1 MSTTGDGTIHGQD
14 TNRHLVSPLGSEM
27 SATRFSCHLS
37 ATKQD
42 LLSSDYANMPRSG
55 SRTGCASG
63 MTVSTRVIPGPFL
76 NVTSQT
82 ATACEITDILGDPQ
96 MSFEHNDRDDSSSYS
111 SSSDIEGVDHIYHTI
126 HPKCPHKAD
135 EYKHTSSHMCSRP
148 SQPSCGNPR
157 PRSHRCL
164 ALGGTGLTLVTPK
177 SPPPKLW
184 NSPKPTMSHRKL
196 PPIPSS
202 YVQSASNVSTSSGI
216 ATADNTRGAS
226 PSTVVEVKPSGDK
239 LYHGSTACQATSSKT
254 KALNSTPCPAT
265 TEDSIALSNPQIDT
279 TAL

>member
-1 MSTTGDGTIHGQD
+1 MTSDGSIHGQD
-14 TNRHLVSPLGSEM
+14 TNRHLVSPLGSEL

-42 LLSSDYANMPRSG
+42 LLSSNYANMPRAG

-63 MTVSTRVIPGPFL
+63 VTVSTRLIPGPFL

-82 ATACEITDILGDPQ
+82 ATACEITDILDDHQ
-96 MSFEHNDRDDSSSYS
+96 MSFEHNHHDDSSSYS

-126 HPKCPHKAD
+126 HPKTCPHKTD
-135 EYKHTSSHMCSRP
+135 EDKHTSSHMCSRP

-164 ALGGTGLTLVTPK
+164 APGGVGLTLVTPK

-202 YVQSASNVSTSSGI
+202 YVQSASNVSSASGI
-216 ATADNTRGAS
+216 ATMDNTRGAS
-226 PSTVVEVKPSGDK
+226 PSTAVEVKPSGDK
-239 LYHGSTACQATSSKT
+239 LYHGTTPCQAMNSKT
-254 KALNSTPCPAT
+254 KENVT
-265 TEDSIALSNPQIDT
+265 LSNPQVDT
-279 TAL
+279 TTL